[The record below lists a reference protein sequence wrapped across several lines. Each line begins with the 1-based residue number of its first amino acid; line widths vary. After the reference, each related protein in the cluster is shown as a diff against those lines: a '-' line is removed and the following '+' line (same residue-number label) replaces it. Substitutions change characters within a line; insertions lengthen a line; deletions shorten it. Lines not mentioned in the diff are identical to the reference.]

1 MIAARDVLSQPRDG
15 YTLLLCTHF
24 EPINTAVYKN
34 AQFKLSD
41 LAPVSLIAKYYYGL
55 ALANAVP
62 ADDFEAFVQ
71 YAKAHPGEISYATIG
86 AGSAQE
92 ILARQLEKLTGITMN
107 RIPFRGGAQVVQELV
122 AGRVQFYVSPTMAIV
137 PQYDAKQLKILAVS
151 APERLRNLAAIP
163 TLTERG
169 VDFMR
174 FGWLGV
180 CAGAGTPQPILDLL
194 QRQIA
199 TIVGSADYRAMID
212 RNSTRLNSSHLGHP
226 RGRPVPPRRSSD
238 LQLQI
243 RAVSAPERLRTL
255 AAIPTLTERGVDF
268 MRFGWLGVCAGAGTP
283 QPILDLLQRQIA
295 TIVGSADYRAMI
307 EKAGS
312 IAVSSTA
319 DEHQQATAQTLD
331 DVASSIREFNL
342 QQEQ

>member
-1 MIAARDVLSQPRDG
+1 MRKQRQRERHEMDSGEVTKLGCALLLLALAGVGAARAEEPYPTRPIRLVVGFGAGGPTDIPARFVADKLGEALGQRVVVENKPAAAGMIAARDVLSQPRDG
-15 YTLLLCTHF
+15 YSLLLCTHF

-41 LAPVSLIAKYYYGL
+41 VAPVSLIAKYYYGL

-71 YAKAHPGEISYATIG
+71 YAKAHPGEVSYATIG

-122 AGRVQFYVSPTMAIV
+122 AGRVQFYVSPTLAIV
-137 PQYDAKQLKILAVS
+137 PQYEAKQLKILAVS
-151 APERLRNLAAIP
+151 APERLKNLAAIP

-169 VDFMR
+169 VDF
-174 FGWLGV
+174 V
-180 CAGAGTPQPILDLL
+180 
-194 QRQIA
+194 
-199 TIVGSADYRAMID
+199 
-212 RNSTRLNSSHLGHP
+212 
-226 RGRPVPPRRSSD
+226 
-238 LQLQI
+238 
-243 RAVSAPERLRTL
+243 
-255 AAIPTLTERGVDF
+255 
-268 MRFGWLGVCAGAGTP
+268 RFGWLGVCAGAGTP

-319 DEHQQATAQTLD
+319 DELQQVIAQTLD
-331 DVASSIREFNL
+331 DGASSIREFNL